1 MHLLLEF
8 QYLKILRLITGV
20 VAEHGNNHI
29 SGSIMGTWFRLILQ
43 LYKFKS
49 CCCQKKLYQLYQ
61 GFVYSKLHKL

>member
-29 SGSIMGTWFRLILQ
+29 SGSIMGTWFRL
-43 LYKFKS
+43 
-49 CCCQKKLYQLYQ
+49 
-61 GFVYSKLHKL
+61 